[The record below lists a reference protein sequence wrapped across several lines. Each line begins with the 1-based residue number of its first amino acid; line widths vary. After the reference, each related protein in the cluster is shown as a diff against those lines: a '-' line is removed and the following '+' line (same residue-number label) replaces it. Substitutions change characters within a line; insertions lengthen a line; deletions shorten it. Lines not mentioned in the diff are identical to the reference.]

1 MKKYSIVSVN
11 SWWSTKKLI
20 IRAEQLIQEK
30 IDEGFEIKS
39 VSFGFDVWWI
49 PTAYITIYR

>member
-1 MKKYSIVSVN
+1 MKNYSIVTVN

-30 IDEGFEIKS
+30 VNEGFEINS
-39 VSFGFDVWWI
+39 VSIGFDVWYI
-49 PTAYITIYR
+49 PTAYITICK

>member
-1 MKKYSIVSVN
+1 MKNYSIVTVN

-30 IDEGFEIKS
+30 VNEGFEIKS
-39 VSFGFDVWWI
+39 VSIGFDVWYI
-49 PTAYITIYR
+49 PTAYITICK